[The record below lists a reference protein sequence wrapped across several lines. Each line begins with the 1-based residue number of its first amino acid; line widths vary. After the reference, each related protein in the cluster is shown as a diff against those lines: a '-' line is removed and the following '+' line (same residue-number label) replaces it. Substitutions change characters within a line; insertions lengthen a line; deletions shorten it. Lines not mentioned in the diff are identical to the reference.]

1 MYYRVYD
8 KALSL
13 NKAYLIFFTI
23 WPLNEKLV
31 CGAKILRVEMFI
43 LTIRGNSWRSNISR
57 SGQFKPVLNTVL
69 KVLNNSST
77 SVKRKKRKKIIIK
90 APSGVYQSHICTKSI
105 I

>member
-8 KALSL
+8 RALSL

-31 CGAKILRVEMFI
+31 CEAKILRVEMFI
-43 LTIRGNSWRSNISR
+43 LTIRGNSWRSDIP
-57 SGQFKPVLNTVL
+57 GQFKPVLNTVL
-69 KVLNNSST
+69 NVLNNSST
-77 SVKRKKRKKIIIK
+77 SVKYKKRKKIIIK